1 MPTLELV
8 SLRDAR
14 LELSL
19 KGKRGALLRQYM
31 DFISRLETGQA
42 GKLIP
47 EDGET
52 TAALRRRLGAAAQ
65 LLDKSLVINR
75 QGNTVYFWEQ
85 ETGRPR
91 RRRGRRR
98 TADAPGQG

>member
-1 MPTLELV
+1 MPKLELV

-14 LELSL
+14 LKLSL

-42 GKLIP
+42 GKLTP
-47 EDGET
+47 EEGET

-65 LLDKSLVINR
+65 LLGKNLVINR
-75 QGNTVYFWEQ
+75 QGDAVYFWEQ
-85 ETGRPR
+85 ETGRTPR
-91 RRRGRRR
+91 RQGRRR
-98 TADAPGQG
+98 TADAPAQG